1 MARLT
6 PIDYQM
12 QVMNPMAAA
21 LEGYQAGF
29 GQMQQLDEVR
39 RQREADDLQRRA
51 TELEMSEAQQRMDIV
66 TAEQNRI
73 AEGRGLVS
81 AIYEDLNNNEYVSQ
95 DRIKN
100 VIARFPTIAGPLQ
113 QQLERQTE
121 EENTRSFNAY
131 SQAAFIATEA
141 IETGDTSMLENFLDE
156 RIAATEDN
164 PDMQRMFQG
173 HRQALDVF
181 GPAYIAVQARLG
193 AAKFGNAEQNAVM
206 DEYFSPKSKLDLR
219 SLEAQADIFEAQA
232 EFAEQKSA
240 AEAQLTETNAAIAEI
255 TARNL
260 PVSQQLE
267 NQLMNAQIGLTYAQT
282 GQIELNALEAANAA
296 PELREDEARAA
307 SHMESMS
314 QNISDIANALIENPR
329 AARPGGGEAFAN
341 MIGAGEAYR
350 GMHNLSERQ
359 RVVNAYTAILGSAIW
374 LSTGAGVTSQQYKD
388 QLLTIMPRYNDSP
401 ETVRDKQERTIR
413 LITDSQARA
422 GEGWT
427 PEMEQTVEELK
438 TLFEYIN
445 LDPNDREAML
455 DDMASIYNVE
465 SE

>member
-66 TAEQNRI
+66 TAEQDRI
-73 AEGRGLVS
+73 TEGRGLVS

-121 EENTRSFNAY
+121 EENTASFNSY
-131 SQAAFIATEA
+131 SQAAFLATEA

-164 PDMQRMFQG
+164 PDMQKMFQG
-173 HRQALDVF
+173 HRQALDVL

-193 AAKFGNAEQNAVM
+193 AAQFGNAEQNAIM
-206 DEYFSPKSKLDLR
+206 DEYFSPKSKLDLL
-219 SLEAQADIFEAQA
+219 SAAAQASIFETQA
-232 EFAEQKSA
+232 KFAEQKLA
-240 AEAQLTETNAAIAEI
+240 AETKLAAANAAIAEA
-255 TARNL
+255 TAGNL
-260 PVSQQLE
+260 PVSQELE
-267 NQLMNAQIGLTYAQT
+267 NRLMNAQIGLTYAQT
-282 GQIELNALEAANAA
+282 GQIELNALEAANAN
-296 PELREDEARAA
+296 PELREDEARAT

-314 QNISDIANALIENPR
+314 QNITDIANALIENPS
-329 AARPGGGEAFAN
+329 AAKPGPGEAFFN
-341 MIGAGEAYR
+341 MVGAGEAYR
-350 GMHNLSERQ
+350 GVAGLSERQ
-359 RVVNAYTAILGSAIW
+359 RVTNAYTAILGSAIW

-388 QLLTIMPRYNDSP
+388 QLLTVMPRYNDSP

-445 LDPNDREAML
+445 LDPNDRESML
-455 DDMASIYNVE
+455 DDMASIYNVT

>member
-1 MARLT
+1 
-6 PIDYQM
+6 
-12 QVMNPMAAA
+12 
-21 LEGYQAGF
+21 
-29 GQMQQLDEVR
+29 
-39 RQREADDLQRRA
+39 
-51 TELEMSEAQQRMDIV
+51 MSEAQQRMDIV
-66 TAEQNRI
+66 TAEQDRI
-73 AEGRGLVS
+73 TEGRGLVS

-121 EENTRSFNAY
+121 EENTASFNSY
-131 SQAAFIATEA
+131 SQAAFLATEA

-164 PDMQRMFQG
+164 PDMQKMFQG

-193 AAKFGNAEQNAVM
+193 AAQFGNAEQNAIM
-206 DEYFSPKSKLDLR
+206 DEYFSPKSLLDLR
-219 SLEAQADIFEAQA
+219 STAAQVKIFEAQA
-232 EFAEQKSA
+232 DLAKEKNAADLQL
-240 AEAQLTETNAAIAEI
+240 AEANAAIAEA

-267 NQLMNAQIGLTYAQT
+267 NRLMNAQIGLTYAQT
-282 GQIELNALEAANAA
+282 GQIELNALEAANAN
-296 PELREDEARAA
+296 PELTEDEARAT
-307 SHMESMS
+307 SHMEGMS
-314 QNISDIANALIENPR
+314 ENIADIAEALIQNPD
-329 AARPGGGEAFAN
+329 AYKPGGGEAFMN
-341 MIGAGEAYR
+341 MIGFGEPYIGMR
-350 GMHNLSERQ
+350 GLSERQ
-359 RVVNAYTAILGSAIW
+359 RVSNAYTAILGSAIW
-374 LSTGAGVTSQQYKD
+374 LSTGAGVTSAQYKD
-388 QLLTIMPRYNDSP
+388 QLRIITPRFHDSR
-401 ETVRDKQERTIR
+401 ETVLDKQERTIR
-413 LITDSQARA
+413 LITDSAARA

-445 LDPNDREAML
+445 SDPNDRESML
-455 DDMASIYNVE
+455 DDMASIYNVT